1 MFVPRRRPGS
11 SCGRSDTGPRPSPGY
26 KILPETSPFFT
37 YQDDPFNP
45 GWKLWAATDPTR
57 FNTLLGP
64 LSVRVDGS
72 IARVRMMP
80 EHRHSNLRDHVHG
93 GALLGFIDV
102 AMFAGCRGF
111 GVLTAGA
118 AVTLDL
124 SVQFL
129 GGAAI
134 GRPVE
139 AQVELLR
146 ETGRMLFVR
155 GIVVQDGDK
164 IAAFSGTLRKSTPP
178 AGIA

>member
-1 MFVPRRRPGS
+1 MM
-11 SCGRSDTGPRPSPGY
+11 SDSH
-26 KILPETSPFFT
+26 PFFT
-37 YQDDPFNP
+37 YEDDPAQP
-45 GWKLWAATDPTR
+45 GWKIWRATDPTR
-57 FNTLLGP
+57 FNTLLGE
-64 LSVRVDGS
+64 LSVRVDGG
-72 IARVRMMP
+72 IARVRMTP

-102 AMFAGCRGF
+102 AMFAACRGF

-124 SVQFL
+124 STQFI

-134 GRPVE
+134 GTAIE

-155 GIVVQDGDK
+155 GLVVQGEEK
-164 IAAFSGTLRKSTPP
+164 VAAFSGTLRKS
-178 AGIA
+178 AAQ

>member
-1 MFVPRRRPGS
+1 M
-11 SCGRSDTGPRPSPGY
+11 PSAS
-26 KILPETSPFFT
+26 SPFFT
-37 YQDDPFNP
+37 YEDDPANP
-45 GWKLWAATDPTR
+45 GWKLWRATDPTR

-64 LSVRVDGS
+64 LSVRVDDGL
-72 IARVRMMP
+72 ARVRMTP
-80 EHRHSNLRDHVHG
+80 EHRHSNLRDHLHG
-93 GALLGFIDV
+93 GALLGFIDI

-124 SVQFL
+124 SAQFI
-129 GGAAI
+129 GGAEI

-155 GIVVQDGDK
+155 GLVVQDDVRV
-164 IAAFSGTLRKSTPP
+164 AAFSGTLRKSTPP
-178 AGIA
+178 VGVA

>member
-1 MFVPRRRPGS
+1 M
-11 SCGRSDTGPRPSPGY
+11 TAPSP
-26 KILPETSPFFT
+26 LFT
-37 YQDDPFNP
+37 YADDPANP

-57 FNTLLGP
+57 FNSLLGQ
-64 LSVRVDGS
+64 LSVRVDVGDPP
-72 IARVRMMP
+72 IARVRMTP
-80 EHRHSNLRDHVHG
+80 ERRHSNLRDHVHG
-93 GALLGFIDV
+93 GALLGFIDM

-124 SVQFL
+124 STQFI
-129 GGAAI
+129 GGGVVGKPI
-134 GRPVE
+134 E

-155 GIVVQDGDK
+155 GLVVQPRDDDGADGAEER

-178 AGIA
+178 PGIETPSR